1 MSKQPSCCPPP
12 RPTHVYPSQ
21 EAASRMFW
29 MLPSTTSA
37 FMLSAMV
44 CTYWL
49 SMGSC
54 MLNRDR

>member
-1 MSKQPSCCPPP
+1 
-12 RPTHVYPSQ
+12 
-21 EAASRMFW
+21 MFW